1 MHDKKKI
8 VIVSYIWFNILYASI
23 LVMTA
28 SVLNLHIKLKKI
40 ILWKLLFA
48 KTQIT
53 IHCNNII
60 LKLFLDKKPLN

>member
-1 MHDKKKI
+1 MIKKI

-40 ILWKLLFA
+40 ILWKLLFT
-48 KTQIT
+48 KNHIT
-53 IHCNNII
+53 INCNNII
-60 LKLFLDKKPLN
+60 LKLLFDKKPLN